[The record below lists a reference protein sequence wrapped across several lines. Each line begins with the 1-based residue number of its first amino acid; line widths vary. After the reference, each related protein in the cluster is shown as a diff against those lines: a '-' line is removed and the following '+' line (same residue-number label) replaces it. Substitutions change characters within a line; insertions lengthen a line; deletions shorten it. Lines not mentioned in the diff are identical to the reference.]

1 MVRLHPELRRRNRTA
16 ARAWET
22 KRWREDVDRW
32 FGVDRERVVAANLGF
47 QAVVVGALDDSSLLT
62 HVAALL
68 AHFERQAA
76 ENLANHGG
84 DLIPTGDYLAH
95 CADWGIDFRDAAA
108 LLQGSSPATV
118 ATAELLV
125 PLRAAM
131 RAAGAS
137 PASIDGLRALGPDAA
152 AGVDAWLE
160 RYAWRAVSTDDVDR
174 PTLAERPAALLA
186 ALLASA
192 TAEPQPGSPDPTPVR
207 DRVPAAERAVFD
219 DLLTEAR
226 YGLRQRDDVVG
237 TRWNWPV
244 GLLRRALLEVG
255 RRLVDQGRLLKPEH
269 AVELA
274 PDQIGPLL
282 LDGTGPSAA
291 AVAARADR
299 RDEIEALP
307 PPDVLGEPEDPPP
320 LDALPAPMAR
330 ATRAMLTVLDADTT
344 DEGTSHGASP
354 DELHGTGIGT
364 APYTGRACVAT
375 PADDAIERLEPGD
388 VLIAPYT
395 GPAYNSILP
404 LIGALVVEIGGSMC
418 HAAIVAREFG
428 LPAVIGA
435 TGATTQ
441 IPDGA
446 RVEVDPV
453 GGTVRIVD

>member
-1 MVRLHPELRRRNRTA
+1 
-16 ARAWET
+16 
-22 KRWREDVDRW
+22 
-32 FGVDRERVVAANLGF
+32 
-47 QAVVVGALDDSSLLT
+47 
-62 HVAALL
+62 
-68 AHFERQAA
+68 
-76 ENLANHGG
+76 
-84 DLIPTGDYLAH
+84 
-95 CADWGIDFRDAAA
+95 
-108 LLQGSSPATV
+108 
-118 ATAELLV
+118 
-125 PLRAAM
+125 
-131 RAAGAS
+131 
-137 PASIDGLRALGPDAA
+137 
-152 AGVDAWLE
+152 
-160 RYAWRAVSTDDVDR
+160 
-174 PTLAERPAALLA
+174 
-186 ALLASA
+186 
-192 TAEPQPGSPDPTPVR
+192 
-207 DRVPAAERAVFD
+207 
-219 DLLTEAR
+219 
-226 YGLRQRDDVVG
+226 
-237 TRWNWPV
+237 
-244 GLLRRALLEVG
+244 
-255 RRLVDQGRLLKPEH
+255 
-269 AVELA
+269 
-274 PDQIGPLL
+274 
-282 LDGTGPSAA
+282 
-291 AVAARADR
+291 
-299 RDEIEALP
+299 
-307 PPDVLGEPEDPPP
+307 VLGEPEDPPP